1 MAVNVRD
8 GDRRALDQ
16 RSIGELFS
24 DLTRGIQTL
33 ISQEIELAKLELKES
48 AQSAGLAGA
57 FLAGA
62 AVFGLVGL
70 IMAAVTVTILLALV
84 LPAWLSALIVTIGFF
99 AVAGFLGLL
108 GKSKLSETK
117 PVPQQTLETLK
128 EDQEWLKRQ
137 LR

>member
-8 GDRRALDQ
+8 GNWQDQ
-16 RSIGELFS
+16 RSVGELFG

-33 ISQEIELAKLELKES
+33 ISQEIELAKLEIKQS

-70 IMAAVTVTILLALV
+70 IMGAVTITAVLALF
-84 LPAWLSALIVTIGFF
+84 LPTWLSALIVTVALF
-99 AVAGFLGLL
+99 AMAGILGLT
-108 GKSKLSETK
+108 GKSKLAATR
-117 PVPQQTLETLK
+117 PVPQQTIETLK
-128 EDQEWLKRQ
+128 EDQEWLKHQ
-137 LR
+137 LK